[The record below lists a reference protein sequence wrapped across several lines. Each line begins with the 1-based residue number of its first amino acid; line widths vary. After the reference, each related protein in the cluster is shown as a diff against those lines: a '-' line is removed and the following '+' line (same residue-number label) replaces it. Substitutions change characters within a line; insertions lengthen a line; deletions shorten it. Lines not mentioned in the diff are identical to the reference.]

1 MEESRKKPVS
11 IKSLIRNWLLDEEPA
26 APAPEP
32 TIRASEPI
40 RMPESVWESCNALR
54 GKTTLV
60 LQSLLHI
67 HESIVDAEAMQGYEG
82 LPLQVEKIYWEVWG
96 VLARNPG
103 LTTSE
108 EVLEVWI
115 DEYASPDFHA

>member
-1 MEESRKKPVS
+1 
-11 IKSLIRNWLLDEEPA
+11 LIQNGGIPQETSVHQEFDPKLA
-26 APAPEP
+26 AGRGACS
-32 TIRASEPI
+32 TCTRTHHQG
-40 RMPESVWESCNALR
+40 MPESVWESCNALR

-103 LTTSE
+103 LTTSD